1 MLKWIPPEAEY
12 QNFTFWFLHFNLIIM
27 PEQKKI
33 LLVEDDKFLSEMYST
48 KLTESGFDVE
58 TAFDGEEGL
67 KKANEF
73 RPDLILLDIVLPKK
87 DGFEVLK
94 SLKAN
99 EELSKI
105 LIIALT
111 NLGQKEEVQ
120 KGFDLGAND
129 YIIKAHF
136 TPTEVVAKI
145 KKLLGL

>member
-1 MLKWIPPEAEY
+1 MSENK
-12 QNFTFWFLHFNLIIM
+12 
-27 PEQKKI
+27 KKI

-67 KKANEF
+67 KKAENF
-73 RPDLILLDIVLPKK
+73 QPDLILLDIVLPKK

-94 SLKAN
+94 ELKAK
-99 EELSKI
+99 EKLSKI
-105 LIIALT
+105 FVIALT

-136 TPTEVVAKI
+136 TPTEVVAKA
-145 KKLLGL
+145 KKLLGI